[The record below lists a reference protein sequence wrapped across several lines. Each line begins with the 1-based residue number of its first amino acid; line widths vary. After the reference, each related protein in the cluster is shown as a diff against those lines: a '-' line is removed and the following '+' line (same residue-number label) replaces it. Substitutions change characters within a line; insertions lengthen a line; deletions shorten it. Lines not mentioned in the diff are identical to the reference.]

1 MRARDLIIDFIN
13 FVFFLTLVS
22 VFIIYFALKD
32 NFEIL
37 GNILRT
43 VAPISVFFLILLLK
57 AKMDRHEF
65 VRRRSHGDLNMVLNF
80 DFKDKVILD
89 IVLFASPIIILLL
102 PLMVGFPD
110 YIDILQAATVFL
122 IFYYWQRYLFSKN
135 S

>member
-32 NFEIL
+32 NFEIF

-65 VRRRSHGDLNMVLNF
+65 ARRRSHGDLNMVLNF